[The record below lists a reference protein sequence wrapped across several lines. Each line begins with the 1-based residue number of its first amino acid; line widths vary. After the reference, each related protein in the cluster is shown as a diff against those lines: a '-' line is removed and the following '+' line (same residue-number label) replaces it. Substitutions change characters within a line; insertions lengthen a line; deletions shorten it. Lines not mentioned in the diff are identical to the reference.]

1 MKAGH
6 WAGWTR
12 GRPSLQPLTQLQRP
26 QVGYAGTAG
35 QAVPSPTPTTTQPS
49 RLSLPCTQG
58 PWICLQHAL
67 LSALKISSRKRNTKQ
82 GLPVEIPQRFTLN

>member
-35 QAVPSPTPTTTQPS
+35 QTVPSPHPHHHSAQPA
-49 RLSLPCTQG
+49 LTAFHPGPMDLPSTC
-58 PWICLQHAL
+58 
-67 LSALKISSRKRNTKQ
+67 SALCLENFLKEEKHQ
-82 GLPVEIPQRFTLN
+82 AGFTC

>member
-6 WAGWTR
+6 WAGWTG

-35 QAVPSPTPTTTQPS
+35 QAVPSPTPPTTQPS
-49 RLSLPCTQG
+49 RLSLPCAALHPG
-58 PWICLQHAL
+58 PMDLPSTR
-67 LSALKISSRKRNTKQ
+67 SALCLENFLKEEKHQ
-82 GLPVEIPQRFTLN
+82 AGFTC